1 MGSGRRSCPLKVYA
15 QVHVCAGPH
24 PPLPLSSCPVRAM
37 RASEVRVRSAVC
49 HQTSRA
55 PDAVIVRYYDA
66 RAPYL
71 LATAIY
77 RGERAKARD
86 QKGGNEI
93 EIRVWGL
100 LIMFGFWRSR
110 PYQTWFIEV
119 FPWEVNPSRP
129 YQTQL
134 SMGSPFEG
142 FPLSP
147 LSNLAF
153 DVKFCASRP
162 RQTQLPGH
170 PIACCE
176 LCCGVR
182 VRSCQEATPGYEY
195 CCLYWCISG

>member
-1 MGSGRRSCPLKVYA
+1 MEQNNK
-15 QVHVCAGPH
+15 
-24 PPLPLSSCPVRAM
+24 
-37 RASEVRVRSAVC
+37 RVKA
-49 HQTSRA
+49 HL
-55 PDAVIVRYYDA
+55 I
-66 RAPYL
+66 
-71 LATAIY
+71 LAFSIHTV
-77 RGERAKARD
+77 
-86 QKGGNEI
+86 
-93 EIRVWGL
+93 RVWGL
-100 LIMFGFWRSR
+100 LYMFGFWRSR

-129 YQTQL
+129 YQTQI

-176 LCCGVR
+176 LCCLAVVFAFALAKSKR
-182 VRSCQEATPGYEY
+182 PNPDTSTAACTNVYQADS
-195 CCLYWCISG
+195 

>member
-1 MGSGRRSCPLKVYA
+1 MGA
-15 QVHVCAGPH
+15 ID
-24 PPLPLSSCPVRAM
+24 
-37 RASEVRVRSAVC
+37 
-49 HQTSRA
+49 QTSRPGVADRTHA
-55 PDAVIVRYYDA
+55 PLASCSTSMVVVDGLRVRY
-66 RAPYL
+66 RRTERLLKPY
-71 LATAIY
+71 AYGVT
-77 RGERAKARD
+77 GEGRR
-86 QKGGNEI
+86 I
-93 EIRVWGL
+93 RRSPRPVVRVWGL
-100 LIMFGFWRSR
+100 LYMFGFWRSR

-129 YQTQL
+129 YQTQI